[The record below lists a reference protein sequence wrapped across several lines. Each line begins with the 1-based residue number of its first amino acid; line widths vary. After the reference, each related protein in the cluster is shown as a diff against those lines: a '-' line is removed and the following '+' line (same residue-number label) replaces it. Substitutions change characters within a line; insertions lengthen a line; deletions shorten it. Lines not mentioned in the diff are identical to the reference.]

1 MVYFRSNHRTHK
13 SNRYHFSVSA
23 WPVAFT
29 VVVVTL
35 SFINCLYA
43 ACLRTVDMNYVAN
56 AEIIEKSMLAYINC
70 IFNDFGLP
78 YLT

>member
-43 ACLRTVDMNYVAN
+43 ACLRTVEMNYVAN